1 MNSDLSTSVC
11 SESQIEQIACPWWTI
26 WTGFHWGFRR
36 HSCVLWCCAG
46 RISPQRAYAVLGI
59 ESFHPIDLVLF
70 YRELVVEL
78 VPERE
83 LAAMVV
89 EVMPLAER
97 KHLKRFYAGKQVFE
111 AGNGRRPIA
120 QLIDEVFRSHWLPR
134 LRESDD
140 SEKTRV
146 ADGRNFAE
154 GLRRTRVMR
163 SDDPPIEASRTP
175 LIFISERC
183 PELIKTIPSL
193 EHDEKQRED
202 TKLVDNEQDSIW
214 EAAKTCF
221 REYPNVIGAVPSHI
235 KRQQAI
241 DKGITPT
248 QRYLNAIDFDYK
260 NTPRRI
266 IKRR

>member
-1 MNSDLSTSVC
+1 M
-11 SESQIEQIACPWWTI
+11 SEITTIPESEIERIAQPYWTI
-26 WTGFHWGFRR
+26 WAGLHWGFR
-36 HSCVLWCCAG
+36 HHACVLWCCAG
-46 RISPQRAYAVLGI
+46 RISAPIAHAVLGI
-59 ESFHPIDLVLF
+59 DSYHPIDLVLF

-78 VPERE
+78 VPEKD

-89 EVMPLAER
+89 ETMPVKER
-97 KHLKRFYAGKQVFE
+97 KHMRRFYAGRQVFE
-111 AGNGRRPIA
+111 AGSNRRTIA
-120 QLIDEVFRSHWLPR
+120 HLMNEVFVPNYLPR

-154 GLRRTRVMR
+154 GLRRTRLMR
-163 SDDPPIEASRTP
+163 SDDPPMEQNKTP

-193 EHDEKQRED
+193 ESDDKKRED
-202 TKLVDNEQDSIW
+202 TKIVGNEQDSIW

-221 REYPNVIGAVPSHI
+221 REYPNAIGGLPEHVR
-235 KRQQAI
+235 RQQAI
-241 DKGITPT
+241 DRGITPQ
-248 QRYLNAIDFDYK
+248 QRFLNAIDFDYR

-266 IKRR
+266 TKRR